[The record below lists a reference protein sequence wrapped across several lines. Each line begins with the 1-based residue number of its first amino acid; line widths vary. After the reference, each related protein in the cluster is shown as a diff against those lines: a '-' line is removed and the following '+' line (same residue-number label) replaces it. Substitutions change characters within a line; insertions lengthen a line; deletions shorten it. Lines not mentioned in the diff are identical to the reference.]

1 MNIGKAAERSG
12 VSAKMIRYYE
22 SVDLLPA
29 AGRSENGY
37 RSYTVEDVARLSF
50 VRRSRDLGFS
60 IERIR
65 ELLGL
70 WGDQNRSNSEVRSLA
85 KDHVAELEGQ
95 AARLQAMIQT
105 LRHLMRSCEGA
116 GERALCPI
124 IDELSDHCA
133 VSVPDKSPRG
143 RRAA

>member
-1 MNIGKAAERSG
+1 
-12 VSAKMIRYYE
+12 MIRYYE

-29 AGRSENGY
+29 AVRSENGY

-70 WGDQNRSNSEVRSLA
+70 WVSGVPTAPSSAWRD
-85 KDHVAELEGQ
+85 
-95 AARLQAMIQT
+95 T
-105 LRHLMRSCEGA
+105 
-116 GERALCPI
+116 
-124 IDELSDHCA
+124 A
-133 VSVPDKSPRG
+133 V
-143 RRAA
+143 

>member
-1 MNIGKAAERSG
+1 MNIGNAAERSG

-29 AGRSENGY
+29 ADRNGNGY
-37 RSYTVEDVARLSF
+37 RSYTEEDVARLSF

-85 KDHVAELEGQ
+85 KEHVADLEGQ

-105 LRHLMRSCEGA
+105 LRHLMRTCEGA

-133 VSVPDKSPRG
+133 VSAPDAK
-143 RRAA
+143 RRARRA

>member
-1 MNIGKAAERSG
+1 MNMGKAAERSG

-29 AGRSENGY
+29 ADRTGNGY
-37 RSYTVEDVARLSF
+37 RSYTEEDVARLSF

-70 WGDQNRSNSEVRSLA
+70 WGDQHRSNGEVRSLA
-85 KDHVAELEGQ
+85 REHVTELEGQ
-95 AARLQAMIQT
+95 AAKLQAMIQT
-105 LRHLMRSCEGA
+105 LRHLMHSCEGA

-124 IDELSDHCA
+124 LENLGHN
-133 VSVPDKSPRG
+133 
-143 RRAA
+143 